1 MREVCTRIYELLSRR
16 YEIREGEFVGLVAR
30 RNLFEHLVAVL
41 LSQNTNDKN
50 AIRALSN
57 LKSRLGK
64 LTPEKVLSLDV
75 GELAQLIKPAGL
87 HLQRARRIVELASY
101 LRDRLEEFES
111 EVRRMDVLEAREV
124 LMNLPGVGDKTADVV
139 LLVYF
144 GKPAFPVD
152 THIKRITTRLGFV
165 KGGSYKKVSGFW
177 QSCLPPDK
185 YLETHLLLIQHG
197 RAICKARKPLCH
209 ECPIKEFCEYYKSRG
224 LRQQ

>member
-1 MREVCTRIYELLSRR
+1 MEEICTRIYELLSRK
-16 YEIREGEFVGLVAR
+16 YEIREGDFVGLVAR
-30 RNLFEHLVAVL
+30 GNLFEHLVAVL
-41 LSQNTNDKN
+41 LSQNTSDKN
-50 AIRALSN
+50 AIKALSN
-57 LKSRLGK
+57 LKNKLGEI
-64 LTPEKVLSLDV
+64 TPEKVLSLDI

-87 HLQRARRIVELASY
+87 HLQRAKRIVELASY

-111 EVRRMDVLEAREV
+111 EVRRMDVLEARRV
-124 LMNLPGVGDKTADVV
+124 LMNLPGVGEKTADVL

-165 KGGSYKKVSGFW
+165 KGGSYKRVSGFW

-197 RAICKARKPLCH
+197 RVTCKARKPSCH
-209 ECPIKEFCEYYKSRG
+209 ECPIKEFCEYYKSEYRH
-224 LRQQ
+224 QQ